1 MKEPFHFTHINDNE
15 INKLIAPQNFLYR
28 PVIRWDIFFVSLF
41 FFLLAQLG
49 LALLEVNLFCD
60 GSLFI
65 LIPVNFV
72 LSFLGI
78 ARYFFV
84 FLIHCYQRYASAQTR
99 LKCCMY
105 PSCSQYTAMAIKRY
119 GFFIGGIKGYRH
131 YKKCGPPGGIE
142 YP

>member
-1 MKEPFHFTHINDNE
+1 MDNNE

-28 PVIRWDIFFVSLF
+28 PVIRWGSFFIYLF
-41 FFLLAQLG
+41 IFLLVQLG
-49 LALLEVNLFCD
+49 LFILEDNLFNDC
-60 GSLFI
+60 SAFI
-65 LIPVNFV
+65 LIPINFV

-131 YKKCGPPGGIE
+131 YKKCAPPGGIE